1 LNHERH
7 LECAMIIGVPKEIK
21 DREHRVAMTPAGV
34 QGLTARGH
42 QVLIERGAGQGAGM
56 GDEEDAAVGAE
67 VVPRA
72 PALYARA
79 EMICKVKEPQPSE
92 YTSLRAGQ
100 ILFAF
105 LHLAPEFEL
114 TRSLLERQV
123 VGIAYETVETD
134 DGRNPLREPM
144 SEIAGR
150 MAIPIAATYLSSPG
164 GGRGVLLSGIAGVPP
179 ATVTIL
185 GGGIVGFHAA
195 KMAAGMGAWVYLLDV
210 DVSRMRSLAALPTS
224 ASSRRLRPGD
234 RPRLPCL
241 PPSWRRES
249 RRCHRRGWSRWP
261 VALRQYRSGARRSLR
276 RGWRGRWRRW
286 GSPCGR
292 RSRSSAP
299 AAVCDH
305 HLSPPFR
312 RRSPRP
318 VARGGCG
325 SARIR
330 GRGGGRQRESGR
342 PGETCTRSVEAP
354 SPCRSFRPW
363 RRGRPHGGQPLGP
376 PRRTPRPPCRR
387 PVPRP
392 AR

>member
-1 LNHERH
+1 
-7 LECAMIIGVPKEIK
+7 MIIGVPKEIK
-21 DREHRVAMTPAGV
+21 DQEHRVAMTPAGV

-56 GDEEDAAVGAE
+56 GDEEYAAVGAE

-72 PALYARA
+72 ADLYARA

-134 DGRNPLREPM
+134 DGRKPLLEPM

-195 KMAAGMGAWVYLLDV
+195 KMAAGMGAWAYLLDV
-210 DVSRMRSLAALPTS
+210 DVSRMRSLAALLPPHPTPVGDCVKR
-224 ASSRRLRPGD
+224 ADVLVGAVLAPGAGA
-234 RPRLPCL
+234 PRLVT
-241 PPSWRRES
+241 REMIKLMK
-249 RRCHRRGWSRWP
+249 P
-261 VALRQYRSGARRSLR
+261 
-276 RGWRGRWRRW
+276 
-286 GSPCGR
+286 GSVVVDV
-292 RSRSSAP
+292 S
-299 AAVCDH
+299 VDQ
-305 HLSPPFR
+305 
-312 RRSPRP
+312 
-318 VARGGCG
+318 GGCV
-325 SARIR
+325 
-330 GRGGGRQRESGR
+330 ETTR
-342 PGETCTRSVEAP
+342 PTTHSNPIYQV
-354 SPCRSFRPW
+354 
-363 RRGRPHGGQPLGP
+363 
-376 PRRTPRPPCRR
+376 
-387 PVPRP
+387 
-392 AR
+392 

>member
-1 LNHERH
+1 
-7 LECAMIIGVPKEIK
+7 MIIGVPKEIK
-21 DREHRVAMTPAGV
+21 DQEHRVAMTPAGV

-56 GDEEDAAVGAE
+56 GDEEYAAVGAE

-72 PALYARA
+72 ADLYARA

-134 DGRNPLREPM
+134 DGRKPLLEPM

-210 DVSRMRSLAALPTS
+210 DVSRMRSLAALLPPNVTTLMS
-224 ASSRRLRPGD
+224 NPISIEECVKRADVLVGAVLIPGAKA
-234 RPRLPCL
+234 PRLVTREMIKLMKPGSVVVDVSVDQGGCVETTRPTTHSNPIYQVEGVIHYCVANMPGAFGRTSTFALTNVTL
-241 PPSWRRES
+241 PYILEIAEKGWRRAARAKPEIVKGLNLV
-249 RRCHRRGWSRWP
+249 HGHVTYP
-261 VALRQYRSGARRSLR
+261 AVAKAHGMECVP
-276 RGWRGRWRRW
+276 WEE
-286 GSPCGR
+286 
-292 RSRSSAP
+292 
-299 AAVCDH
+299 AAK
-305 HLSPPFR
+305 R
-312 RRSPRP
+312 
-318 VARGGCG
+318 
-325 SARIR
+325 
-330 GRGGGRQRESGR
+330 
-342 PGETCTRSVEAP
+342 
-354 SPCRSFRPW
+354 
-363 RRGRPHGGQPLGP
+363 
-376 PRRTPRPPCRR
+376 
-387 PVPRP
+387 
-392 AR
+392 

>member
-1 LNHERH
+1 MDVQT
-7 LECAMIIGVPKEIK
+7 MIIGVPKEIK
-21 DREHRVAMTPAGV
+21 DQEHRVAMTPAGV

-56 GDEEDAAVGAE
+56 GDEEYAAVGAE

-72 PALYARA
+72 ADLYARA

-134 DGRNPLREPM
+134 DGRKPLLEPM

-195 KMAAGMGAWVYLLDV
+195 KMAAGMGAWAYLLDV
-210 DVSRMRSLAALPTS
+210 DVSRMRSLAALLPPNVTTLMS
-224 ASSRRLRPGD
+224 NPITIEECVKRADVLVGAVLIPGAKA
-234 RPRLPCL
+234 PRLVTREMIKLMKPGSVVVDVSVDQGGCVETTRPTTHSNPIYQVDGVIHYCVANMPGAFGRTSTFALTNVTL
-241 PPSWRRES
+241 PTILEI
-249 RRCHRRGWSRWP
+249 
-261 VALRQYRSGARRSLR
+261 AE
-276 RGWRGRWRRW
+276 RGWRRAARAKPEIVKGLNLVH
-286 GSPCGR
+286 GHVTY
-292 RSRSSAP
+292 P
-299 AAVCDH
+299 A
-305 HLSPPFR
+305 
-312 RRSPRP
+312 
-318 VARGGCG
+318 VAKAHGMECVPW
-325 SARIR
+325 
-330 GRGGGRQRESGR
+330 E
-342 PGETCTRSVEAP
+342 EAAK
-354 SPCRSFRPW
+354 R
-363 RRGRPHGGQPLGP
+363 
-376 PRRTPRPPCRR
+376 
-387 PVPRP
+387 
-392 AR
+392 